1 MAPSIDASL
10 VQPVDF
16 RPKPDKVVHLEETPV
31 IDFSILHS
39 PQSGNLESVI
49 SQMRKSL
56 QEWDF
61 FVIENHGLA
70 PELFDNVRNA
80 MAKFS
85 SLPYEEK
92 KKASRD
98 LKNPWGYNDKDHT
111 KNTRDWAE
119 VLDYVVNE
127 GFQIPANMEPDCKET
142 VALKNLWPPNPEEFQ
157 KVCEDYG
164 RETTK
169 LASKLLEILAL
180 CLGLP
185 ADRLNRYFEET
196 MTYVRLNH
204 YPPCP
209 SPDLALGKGPHVDA
223 SAFTLL
229 TTDGVS
235 GFEVRRKSDG
245 EWVRVRPTVNSF
257 IFVPGDIFQV
267 WTNEKY
273 NSLLHRVVVNS
284 QQERFSMITVFTP
297 SYHTLVQPLE
307 EMVDEQDPPK
317 YRPYK
322 WGEFFMTRRL
332 SNFMK
337 LEKPVIQIT
346 NFKIRE

>member
-1 MAPSIDASL
+1 
-10 VQPVDF
+10 
-16 RPKPDKVVHLEETPV
+16 
-31 IDFSILHS
+31 
-39 PQSGNLESVI
+39 
-49 SQMRKSL
+49 
-56 QEWDF
+56 
-61 FVIENHGLA
+61 
-70 PELFDNVRNA
+70 
-80 MAKFS
+80 
-85 SLPYEEK
+85 
-92 KKASRD
+92 
-98 LKNPWGYNDKDHT
+98 
-111 KNTRDWAE
+111 
-119 VLDYVVNE
+119 
-127 GFQIPANMEPDCKET
+127 
-142 VALKNLWPPNPEEFQ
+142 
-157 KVCEDYG
+157 
-164 RETTK
+164 
-169 LASKLLEILAL
+169 
-180 CLGLP
+180 
-185 ADRLNRYFEET
+185 